1 MKNLL
6 PSAPEP
12 SRIAP
17 DKRGLSERLILLLE
31 ERIRSGKYRPG
42 EKIPT
47 EKQIVEIFGVSR
59 SVVREALASLK
70 AEGLLQSKQGIG
82 VFVSSPLPIRPFSI
96 QSEEILNTNSILQAQ
111 ELRKSVEVEAAG
123 LAALRWNDAQLEAI
137 ERACDKLEQASRH
150 PGGDSS
156 LEDFGV
162 HMAIA
167 RATNNAYYPQFLS
180 YLGDLIILS
189 LNLKYHYSFM
199 DADSGYRKKAMQ
211 EHREVVDAIR
221 QRNADKA
228 RSLMRA
234 HLSHTQAHYLSL
246 ESQAEPQST

>member
-6 PSAPEP
+6 LSAPEP
-12 SRIAP
+12 SPIAP

-31 ERIRSGKYRPG
+31 QRIRSGQYAPG

-47 EKQIVEIFGVSR
+47 EKQIVETFGVSR

-82 VFVSSPLPIRPFSI
+82 VFVSSPLPARPFSI
-96 QSEEILNTNSILQAQ
+96 QREEILQANSILQAQ

-137 ERACDKLEQASRH
+137 DRACDKLEQASRH
-150 PGGDSS
+150 RQGDSS

-167 RATNNAYYPQFLS
+167 RATNNAYFPQFLS
-180 YLGDLIILS
+180 YLGDLIMLS
-189 LNLKYHYSFM
+189 LNLKYRYSFM
-199 DADSGYRKKAMQ
+199 DADSDYRREALR
-211 EHREVVDAIR
+211 EHREVVEAIR
-221 QRNADKA
+221 QRDADKA

-234 HLSHTQAHYLSL
+234 HLSHTQAHYRSL
-246 ESQAEPQST
+246 KPPAGPQSA